1 MTRLFQSV
9 MQTLSDFRAS
19 RAGTAAVEFSLIVPV
34 LAALLLGVFDLGRM
48 TYDRTDLH
56 SAVRGGAQYLMAGG
70 EDIDETVALAN
81 RTWNN
86 RPVDA
91 QTTGGQGLKGH
102 DADATTPQLCP
113 DGSVPDIMHELEATA
128 YFTGVFGEYEVS
140 VEEVVRAR

>member
-1 MTRLFQSV
+1 MTSLI
-9 MQTLSDFRAS
+9 LSLKPILSQFRAS

-56 SAVRGGAQYLMAGG
+56 SAVRGGAQYFMAGG
-70 EDIDETVALAN
+70 EDIDEAISIVN
-81 RTWNN
+81 RSWTN
-86 RPVDA
+86 RPENAQVTVVKCCKCAEVDA
-91 QTTGGQGLKGH
+91 PCG
-102 DADATTPQLCP
+102 QLCP

>member
-56 SAVRGGAQYLMAGG
+56 SAVRGGAQYFMAGG
-70 EDIDETVALAN
+70 EGIDEAVSIVN
-81 RTWNN
+81 RSWTN
-86 RPVDA
+86 RPENA
-91 QTTGGQGLKGH
+91 QVTVVKCCKCAE
-102 DADATTPQLCP
+102 ADAPCGQLCP